1 VNVILLGATGSIGS
15 QTLELMKV
23 HRDTLIGFSFG
34 NNLLKAIQIID
45 EFQPQIVC
53 AKEPRHAEQLQ
64 TQFPTLKVVVG
75 ESGLEELAGYP
86 VEATLVNALV
96 GSVGLRPTVKAIKS
110 RKRICLANKETLV
123 IAGELIMKLVTE
135 YAVELLP
142 IDSEHA
148 AIHQAMQ
155 GDLNIASIVLTA
167 SGGSLRDWPIDQ
179 LQHATKQDVLQHP
192 NWSMGEKITVDSATM
207 MNKGFE
213 IIEAHHLFG
222 LSFDLIETILHP
234 QSLVHGMVRY
244 HDGSM
249 LAHIAPPTMSIP
261 IAYALYHPLKIK
273 LPTWGL
279 KTLSTL
285 EFSML
290 DEQRYPL
297 LTLAREVGIRGGI
310 HPCVM
315 NAANEAAVRLFL
327 EEHIPFPI
335 IETIIR
341 ETISSIP
348 NEPLESIDQIVLLD
362 QSIQEDVYNKYKT
375 ERRSS

>member
-123 IAGELIMKLVTE
+123 IAGELIMKLVKE
-135 YAVELLP
+135 YDVELLP

-179 LQHATKQDVLQHP
+179 LQYATKQDVLQHP

-244 HDGSM
+244 HDGSV

-261 IAYALYHPLKIK
+261 IAYALYHPHKIE
-273 LPTWGL
+273 LPTWDL

-327 EEHIPFPI
+327 EEHISFPM

-341 ETISSIP
+341 ETIASIP
-348 NEPLESIDQIVLLD
+348 NEPLESIDQIVILD
-362 QSIQEDVYNKYKT
+362 QSIQADVYNKYKT

>member
-123 IAGELIMKLVTE
+123 IAGELIMKLVKE
-135 YAVELLP
+135 YDVELLP

-179 LQHATKQDVLQHP
+179 LQYATKQDVLQHP

-213 IIEAHHLFG
+213 VIEAHHLFG

-244 HDGSM
+244 HDGSV

-273 LPTWGL
+273 LPTWDL

-297 LTLAREVGIRGGI
+297 VTLAREVGIRGGI

-327 EEHIPFPI
+327 EEHIPFPM

-348 NEPLESIDQIVLLD
+348 NEPLESIDQIVILD
-362 QSIQEDVYNKYKT
+362 QSIQADVYNKYKT

>member
-1 VNVILLGATGSIGS
+1 MNVILLGATGSIGS

-53 AKEPRHAEQLQ
+53 AKQPRHAEQLQ
-64 TQFPTLKVVVG
+64 TRFPTLKVVVG

-123 IAGELIMKLVTE
+123 IAGELIMKLVKE
-135 YAVELLP
+135 YDVELLP

-167 SGGSLRDWPIDQ
+167 SGGSLRDWPVDQ
-179 LQHATKQDVLQHP
+179 LQYATKQDVLQHP

-213 IIEAHHLFG
+213 VIEAHHLFG

-244 HDGSM
+244 HDGSV

-273 LPTWGL
+273 LPTWDL
-279 KTLSTL
+279 MTLSTL

-327 EEHIPFPI
+327 EEHIPFPM

-341 ETISSIP
+341 ETIASIP
-348 NEPLESIDQIVLLD
+348 NEPLESIDQIVILD
-362 QSIQEDVYNKYKT
+362 QSIQADVYNKYKT

>member
-23 HRDTLIGFSFG
+23 HQDTLIGFSFG

-64 TQFPTLKVVVG
+64 TQFPTLKVFVG

-135 YAVELLP
+135 YDVELLP

-167 SGGSLRDWPIDQ
+167 SGGSLRERPIDQ
-179 LQHATKQDVLQHP
+179 LQYATKQDVLQHP

-234 QSLVHGMVRY
+234 QSLIHGMVRY
-244 HDGSM
+244 HDGSV

-261 IAYALYHPLKIK
+261 IAYALYHPQKIE
-273 LPTWGL
+273 LPTWDL

-327 EEHIPFPI
+327 EEHIPFPM

-348 NEPLESIDQIVLLD
+348 NEPLESIDQIVILD
-362 QSIQEDVYNKYKT
+362 QSIQANVYNKYKT